1 MTTLIIMIIYDSK
14 NSNNNKNDSENGY
27 NNNCHTKSEN
37 YALINFLLQS
47 PPPPLHLHEYSD
59 RASEGGKF
67 EPCLSRAGNL
77 NQKCQVFTAEVF

>member
-1 MTTLIIMIIYDSK
+1 MTTLIIMIIYNSK
-14 NSNNNKNDSENGY
+14 NSNNNKNDNENDY
-27 NNNCHTKSEN
+27 NNNCHTKSDN
-37 YALINFLLQS
+37 YALINLLLQF

>member
-1 MTTLIIMIIYDSK
+1 MTTLIIMIIYNSK
-14 NSNNNKNDSENGY
+14 NSNNNKNDNDNDY
-27 NNNCHTKSEN
+27 NNYCHTKSEN
-37 YALINFLLQS
+37 YALIIFLLQS
-47 PPPPLHLHEYSD
+47 PPPLHLHEYSD

>member
-1 MTTLIIMIIYDSK
+1 MTTLIIVIIYDSK
-14 NSNNNKNDSENGY
+14 NSNNNKNDNENDY

-47 PPPPLHLHEYSD
+47 PPPLHFHEYSD

>member
-1 MTTLIIMIIYDSK
+1 MTTLIIMIIYNSK
-14 NSNNNKNDSENGY
+14 NSNNNKNDNENDY
-27 NNNCHTKSEN
+27 NNNCHTKSDN

>member
-1 MTTLIIMIIYDSK
+1 MIIYNSK
-14 NSNNNKNDSENGY
+14 NSNNNKNDNENDY

-47 PPPPLHLHEYSD
+47 PPLHLHEYSD

>member
-1 MTTLIIMIIYDSK
+1 MTTLIIMIIYNSK
-14 NSNNNKNDSENGY
+14 NSNNNKNDNENDH

-47 PPPPLHLHEYSD
+47 PPPLHLHGYSD

>member
-1 MTTLIIMIIYDSK
+1 MIIYNSK
-14 NSNNNKNDSENGY
+14 NSNNNKNDNDNDY
-27 NNNCHTKSEN
+27 NNNNCHTKSEN

-47 PPPPLHLHEYSD
+47 PPPLHLHEYSD

>member
-1 MTTLIIMIIYDSK
+1 MKMIIIIIATPRVIIMRRLIYCF
-14 NSNNNKNDSENGY
+14 N
-27 NNNCHTKSEN
+27 
-37 YALINFLLQS
+37 S